1 MKKNI
6 LIAFVLMGIGFFFH
20 SCDDSKTY
28 AEMKEEERDAIN
40 NFINEEN
47 IQVISEQAFK
57 AQNET
62 TDTAKNEFVL
72 FDESG
77 VYMQIIQKGRKANG
91 EPGEKLEDGRH
102 TLLARYLEVSIKSGD
117 TLTANINARIPDE
130 IICTKSEDS
139 FSATFTSNST
149 MSYYGTSVPSGWLVP
164 LNYLTPV
171 RTYSAD
177 DIARV
182 RLIVPHS
189 QGQMDAVNY
198 VYPCYYEITYQP
210 F

>member
-1 MKKNI
+1 
-6 LIAFVLMGIGFFFH
+6 MGIGLFFH
-20 SCDDSKTY
+20 SCNDSKTY

-72 FDESG
+72 FDDSG
-77 VYMQIIQKGRKANG
+77 VYMQIIQKGRKENG
-91 EPGEKLEDGRH
+91 EAGKKLEDGRH
-102 TLLARYLEVSIKSGD
+102 TLLARYLEVSIKTGD
-117 TLTANINARIPDE
+117 TLSANINATIPDE
-130 IICTKSEDS
+130 IVCTKSEDS
-139 FSATFTSNST
+139 YTATFTSTSM

-171 RTYSAD
+171 RTYSAEN
-177 DIARV
+177 IARV

-189 QGQMDAVNY
+189 QGQMDAIDY

>member
-6 LIAFVLMGIGFFFH
+6 LIAFVLMGIGLFFH
-20 SCDDSKTY
+20 SCNDSKTY

-72 FDESG
+72 FDDSG
-77 VYMQIIQKGRKANG
+77 VYMQIIQKGRKENG
-91 EPGEKLEDGRH
+91 EAGKKLEDGRH
-102 TLLARYLEVSIKSGD
+102 TLLARYLEVSIKTGD
-117 TLTANINARIPDE
+117 TLSTNINATIPDE
-130 IICTKSEDS
+130 IVCTKSEDS
-139 FSATFTSNST
+139 YTATFTSTSM

-164 LNYLTPV
+164 LSYLTPV
-171 RTYSAD
+171 RTYSAEN
-177 DIARV
+177 IARV

-189 QGQMDAVNY
+189 QGQMDAIDY

>member
-6 LIAFVLMGIGFFFH
+6 LIAFVLMGIGLFFH
-20 SCDDSKTY
+20 SCDDTKTY

-72 FDESG
+72 FDDSG
-77 VYMQIIQKGRKANG
+77 VYMQIIQKGRKENG
-91 EPGEKLEDGRH
+91 EAGKKLEDGRH
-102 TLLARYLEVSIKSGD
+102 TLLARYLEVSIKTGD
-117 TLTANINARIPDE
+117 TLSTNINATIPDE
-130 IICTKSEDS
+130 IVCTKSEDS
-139 FSATFTSNST
+139 YTATFTSTSM

-171 RTYSAD
+171 RTYSAEN
-177 DIARV
+177 IARV

-189 QGQMDAVNY
+189 QGQMDAIDY

>member
-6 LIAFVLMGIGFFFH
+6 LIAFVLMGIGLFFH
-20 SCDDSKTY
+20 SCDDTKTY

-47 IQVISEQAFK
+47 IQVISEQVFK

-72 FDESG
+72 FDDSG
-77 VYMQIIQKGRKANG
+77 VYMQIIQKGRKENG
-91 EPGEKLEDGRH
+91 EAGKKLEDGRH
-102 TLLARYLEVSIKSGD
+102 TLLARYLEVSIKTGD
-117 TLTANINARIPDE
+117 TLSTNINATIPDE
-130 IICTKSEDS
+130 IVCTKSEDS
-139 FSATFTSNST
+139 YTATFKSTSM
-149 MSYYGTSVPSGWLVP
+149 MSYYGTSVPSGWLVS

-171 RTYSAD
+171 RTYSAEN
-177 DIARV
+177 IARV

-189 QGQMDAVNY
+189 QGQMDAIDY

>member
-1 MKKNI
+1 
-6 LIAFVLMGIGFFFH
+6 
-20 SCDDSKTY
+20 
-28 AEMKEEERDAIN
+28 MKEEERDAIN

-47 IQVISEQAFK
+47 IQVISEQVFK

-72 FDESG
+72 FDDSG
-77 VYMQIIQKGRKANG
+77 VYMQIIQKGRKENG
-91 EPGEKLEDGRH
+91 EAGKKLEDGRH
-102 TLLARYLEVSIKSGD
+102 TLLARYLEVSIKTGD
-117 TLTANINARIPDE
+117 TLSTNINATIPDE
-130 IICTKSEDS
+130 IVCTKSEDS
-139 FSATFTSNST
+139 YTATFKSTSM

-171 RTYSAD
+171 RTYSAEN
-177 DIARV
+177 IARV

-189 QGQMDAVNY
+189 QGQMDAIDY